1 MKQTEKSEIS
11 KNLILQAAMREF
23 SNNGFQ
29 GASIRRICKES
40 GITNG
45 RLFHYFKN
53 KTELYLACAE
63 SYFGMLGEYMAQF
76 QLNAAEGFEQNAL
89 RLHAHWQNFWRIYPE
104 TDKLFIQLRIN
115 PPPEIAAEL
124 LAARRQTFIS
134 SMKLVL
140 RDMLMFFYPDDP
152 EQQAFLTGVWL
163 SVLDFTV
170 VGVGLQKVDLY
181 PNMESWLRSQANM
194 FRKLLRAFLYGVNS
208 EEFAALR
215 QEQLSVPE
223 DIPFPK

>member
-1 MKQTEKSEIS
+1 
-11 KNLILQAAMREF
+11 MREF
-23 SNNGFQ
+23 SDNGFQ

-45 RLFHYFKN
+45 RLFHYFKT

-63 SYFGMLGEYMAQF
+63 NYFGMLGEYMAQF
-76 QLNAAEGFEQNAL
+76 QLNVAQDFEQNAL
-89 RLHAHWQNFWRIYPE
+89 RLQEHWQNFWRIYPG

-124 LAARRQTFIS
+124 LAARRQTFIA

-140 RDMLMFFYPDDP
+140 RDMLMLFYPDDP

-181 PNMESWLRSQANM
+181 PDMESWLQSQANM

-223 DIPFPK
+223 DIPFPEQDKYI